1 MLESCLS
8 DYSDTCIHVKRTTTV
23 QNTAVEIADTNNT
36 NKKGTFKNYYS
47 DYISEINNTQ
57 VDNAKYIDIVM
68 LM

>member
-8 DYSDTCIHVKRTTTV
+8 DYSDTCILVKRITTV
-23 QNTAVEIADTNNT
+23 QNTAVENADTNNT